1 MTKVLIAS
9 DSFKGSASSSQVAEY
24 IAKGIKKVDA
34 TIDIKKIP
42 IADGGEGTIESLL
55 SACHGKS
62 YTKKVVGALG
72 NAINATW
79 GMMNDNEAVIEVA
92 EAAGFI
98 VDKSKVSPM
107 KTTTY
112 GVGQLIEEALN
123 HDVKTIYIGLG
134 GSSTTD
140 GGVGLAQALGVH
152 FYDDNGQEVGLGGQ
166 ELIKIKDIDI
176 SNIDGRLSK
185 CQIIGL
191 SDVTNPL
198 TGEEG
203 SAYVFSPQKGAT
215 SDEVEQLELGLQNL
229 RRVSK
234 KVLGKEYGDT
244 PGAGAAGGI
253 GFALLTLLGG
263 QLESGIQKIMRL
275 INLEEEIKRA
285 DLVITGEGQMDG
297 QSIKGKAPIG
307 IAKLAKKHKLPVIAI
322 TGSIG
327 NSIEKVYEN
336 GVDLV
341 ISSTSSPMTLEEAV
355 KNSDKLLDLAG
366 MTAIKAYN
374 LRN

>member
-9 DSFKGSASSSQVAEY
+9 DSFKGSSSSSQVAEY

-72 NAINATW
+72 SEINATW
-79 GMMNDNEAVIEVA
+79 GMMNNDEAVIEVA

-234 KVLGKEYGDT
+234 EVLGKEYGNT

-275 INLEEEIKRA
+275 INLEEEMKRA

-307 IAKLAKKHKLPVIAI
+307 IAKLAKKYKLPVIAI

-355 KNSDKLLDLAG
+355 KNSDKLLGLAG

>member
-72 NAINATW
+72 SEINATW
-79 GMMNDNEAVIEVA
+79 GMMSDDEAVIEVA

-185 CQIIGL
+185 CQIIG
-191 SDVTNPL
+191 
-198 TGEEG
+198 
-203 SAYVFSPQKGAT
+203 
-215 SDEVEQLELGLQNL
+215 
-229 RRVSK
+229 
-234 KVLGKEYGDT
+234 
-244 PGAGAAGGI
+244 
-253 GFALLTLLGG
+253 
-263 QLESGIQKIMRL
+263 
-275 INLEEEIKRA
+275 
-285 DLVITGEGQMDG
+285 
-297 QSIKGKAPIG
+297 
-307 IAKLAKKHKLPVIAI
+307 
-322 TGSIG
+322 
-327 NSIEKVYEN
+327 
-336 GVDLV
+336 
-341 ISSTSSPMTLEEAV
+341 
-355 KNSDKLLDLAG
+355 
-366 MTAIKAYN
+366 
-374 LRN
+374 

>member
-24 IAKGIKKVDA
+24 IAKGIKKVGA

-72 NAINATW
+72 NEINATW

>member
-9 DSFKGSASSSQVAEY
+9 DSFKGSSSSSQVAEY

-72 NAINATW
+72 SEINATW
-79 GMMNDNEAVIEVA
+79 GMMNNDEAVIEVA

-234 KVLGKEYGDT
+234 EVLGKEYGNT

-263 QLESGIQKIMRL
+263 QLESGIQKIMKL
-275 INLEEEIKRA
+275 INLEEEMKRA

-307 IAKLAKKHKLPVIAI
+307 IAKLAKKYKLPVIAI

-355 KNSDKLLDLAG
+355 KNSDKLLGLAG

>member
-72 NAINATW
+72 SEINATW
-79 GMMNDNEAVIEVA
+79 GMMSDDEAVIEVA

-123 HDVKTIYIGLG
+123 NDVKTIYIGLG

-229 RRVSK
+229 RKVSK
-234 KVLGKEYGDT
+234 KALGKEYGDT

-275 INLEEEIKRA
+275 IKLEEEIKRA

-307 IAKLAKKHKLPVIAI
+307 IAKLAKKYKLPVIAI

-336 GVDLV
+336 DVDLV

-355 KNSDKLLDLAG
+355 KNSDKLLGLAG

>member
-72 NAINATW
+72 SEINATW

-234 KVLGKEYGDT
+234 EVLGKEYGDT

-355 KNSDKLLDLAG
+355 KNSDKLLGLAG

>member
-9 DSFKGSASSSQVAEY
+9 DSFKGSASSSQVAKY

-72 NAINATW
+72 SEINATW
-79 GMMNDNEAVIEVA
+79 GMMNDDEAVIEVA

-152 FYDDNGQEVGLGGQ
+152 FYDNNGQEVGLGGQ

-229 RRVSK
+229 RKVSK
-234 KVLGKEYGDT
+234 KALGKEYGDT

-275 INLEEEIKRA
+275 IKLEEEMKRA

-307 IAKLAKKHKLPVIAI
+307 IAKLAKKYKLPVIAI

-355 KNSDKLLDLAG
+355 KNSDKLLGLAG

>member
-9 DSFKGSASSSQVAEY
+9 DSFKGSSSSSQVAEY

-72 NAINATW
+72 SETNATW
-79 GMMNDNEAVIEVA
+79 GMMNNDEAVIEVA

-234 KVLGKEYGDT
+234 EVLGKEYGNT

-275 INLEEEIKRA
+275 INLEEEMKRA

-307 IAKLAKKHKLPVIAI
+307 IAKLAKKYKLPVIAI

-355 KNSDKLLDLAG
+355 KNSDKLLGLAG

>member
-72 NAINATW
+72 NEINATW

>member
-72 NAINATW
+72 SEINATW
-79 GMMNDNEAVIEVA
+79 GMMSDDEAVIEVA

-229 RRVSK
+229 RKVSK
-234 KVLGKEYGDT
+234 KALGKEYGDT
-244 PGAGAAGGI
+244 QGAGAAGGI

-275 INLEEEIKRA
+275 IKLEEEIKRA

-307 IAKLAKKHKLPVIAI
+307 IAKLAKKYKLPVIAI

-336 GVDLV
+336 DVDLV

-355 KNSDKLLDLAG
+355 KNSDKLLGLAG

>member
-72 NAINATW
+72 NEINATW

-355 KNSDKLLDLAG
+355 KNSDKFLDLAG

>member
-72 NAINATW
+72 SETNATW
-79 GMMNDNEAVIEVA
+79 GMMNNDEAVIEVA

-234 KVLGKEYGDT
+234 EVLGKEYGNT

-275 INLEEEIKRA
+275 INLEEEMKRA

-307 IAKLAKKHKLPVIAI
+307 IAKLAKKYKLPVIAI

-355 KNSDKLLDLAG
+355 KNSDKLLGLAG